1 MFSILR
7 LIRAFYV
14 LTRYG
19 VMARLLKSIP
29 NTPSFL
35 KFLAKAFASKKKIKN
50 HEIIKSIDKLGPS
63 YIKLAQFL
71 ATRPDIVG
79 TEISDKLGLLQ
90 DRLEPFTKQQ
100 AIKQI
105 AKSLNISEATVE
117 KQFLLFSE
125 PIAAAS
131 IAQVHKAQWADETG
145 FVHNLAIKVI
155 RPNVKERFA
164 SDIKSFYGFARLAEK
179 ISSKARRLRFV
190 SIVEELDNTT
200 RKEMDM
206 RLEASA
212 ISEMTDNIVLD
223 KNFRVPKIYWKL
235 TGRDCLAMEWIDGIK
250 IANKDGLKEAGF
262 NLKNIA
268 QNLMQAFLCHSLR
281 DGYFH
286 ADMHP
291 GNLFIDK
298 YENIVA
304 VDFGITGRLSTKERF
319 FLAQILYGFL
329 TRDYMLVS
337 QAHFDA
343 GYVPKHHKVE
353 DFAQATRAI
362 GDPIHG
368 QKAKDIS
375 MANLLTLLFEVTEIF
390 DMQSQPE
397 LIFLQKNM
405 VIVEGVAR
413 DLDPNFNMW
422 EVAKPIVEEWMKQ
435 NMGFKNIAA
444 QIHKSGK
451 PLLNILHNMPDLL
464 NHWRDNHLNN
474 SNTPTLHLIPQ
485 AINSVTKYIFITQ
498 LSLVSLA
505 ITLIYIAFRGF
516 H

>member
-1 MFSILR
+1 
-7 LIRAFYV
+7 
-14 LTRYG
+14 
-19 VMARLLKSIP
+19 
-29 NTPSFL
+29 
-35 KFLAKAFASKKKIKN
+35 
-50 HEIIKSIDKLGPS
+50 
-63 YIKLAQFL
+63 
-71 ATRPDIVG
+71 
-79 TEISDKLGLLQ
+79 
-90 DRLEPFTKQQ
+90 
-100 AIKQI
+100 
-105 AKSLNISEATVE
+105 
-117 KQFLLFSE
+117 
-125 PIAAAS
+125 
-131 IAQVHKAQWADETG
+131 
-145 FVHNLAIKVI
+145 
-155 RPNVKERFA
+155 
-164 SDIKSFYGFARLAEK
+164 
-179 ISSKARRLRFV
+179 
-190 SIVEELDNTT
+190 
-200 RKEMDM
+200 
-206 RLEASA
+206 
-212 ISEMTDNIVLD
+212 
-223 KNFRVPKIYWKL
+223 
-235 TGRDCLAMEWIDGIK
+235 
-250 IANKDGLKEAGF
+250 
-262 NLKNIA
+262 
-268 QNLMQAFLCHSLR
+268 
-281 DGYFH
+281 
-286 ADMHP
+286 
-291 GNLFIDK
+291 
-298 YENIVA
+298 
-304 VDFGITGRLSTKERF
+304 
-319 FLAQILYGFL
+319 
-329 TRDYMLVS
+329 MLVS